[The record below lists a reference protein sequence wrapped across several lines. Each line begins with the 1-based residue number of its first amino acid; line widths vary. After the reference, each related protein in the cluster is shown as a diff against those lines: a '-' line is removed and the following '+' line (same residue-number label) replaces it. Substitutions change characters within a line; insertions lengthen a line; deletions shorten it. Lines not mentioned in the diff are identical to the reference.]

1 MRQYLHHFIV
11 WGLFWALL
19 IPARTGLAQSEHAG
33 HGAPAPAQEA
43 PATVE
48 KELTKPEEVSAQPT
62 PAKPARKT
70 KKAPARSAPEAKGV
84 PEAAAKSETAATA
97 PAAEHDGHVAA
108 APAAKTAAAAPATK
122 SVAAAPAAKTGAA
135 APAPAQVHISPEQQQ
150 LIGVKTG
157 LVQEMSLDKTIR
169 AVGVVDYDEKRLY
182 TIAPKVGG
190 WIENLY
196 VDYTGRYVKKGEPLL
211 SIYSPEMVSTQA
223 EYLIALRSMQEMA
236 KSPYPEVAASG
247 SDLAAAA
254 RQRLK
259 YWDIGDR
266 QIQAIEKSGKPMR
279 TLTLHSPYSGFVL
292 ERFAFKGMNITPG
305 MTLFKLADLSV
316 VWLNVDVYE
325 IDLPYIRIG
334 QMAKLTLSSFPDAPF
349 SGKIIYVYPALDSRT
364 RTARIRIELP
374 NPQGQLKPEMYANVE
389 IMVRLGTKVV
399 VPDGA
404 IIDTGLRRVAI
415 VDLGKGAFVF
425 RDVRL
430 GAKVEGFYEVLSGLK
445 VGEKVVTS
453 ANFLVDSETRFKE
466 ALGGSSGAHAGH
478 GK

>member
-1 MRQYLHHFIV
+1 MHHLLRYTIV

-33 HGAPAPAQEA
+33 HGAAAPAQEA
-43 PATVE
+43 TATVE
-48 KELTKPEEVSAQPT
+48 KELTKPEEVSSQPT

-84 PEAAAKSETAATA
+84 PEAPAKSETAATA
-97 PAAEHDGHVAA
+97 PAAEHDGHAAAAPTAKSGAA
-108 APAAKTAAAAPATK
+108 APAAKSGT
-122 SVAAAPAAKTGAA
+122 A
-135 APAPAQVHISPEQQQ
+135 APAPAQVQISPEQQQ

-223 EYLIALRSMQEMA
+223 EYLIALRSVQEMA
-236 KSPYPEVAASG
+236 KSPYPEVVAG
-247 SDLAAAA
+247 SKDLAAAA

-292 ERFAFKGMNITPG
+292 ERLAFKGMNITPG

-325 IDLPYIRIG
+325 ADLPYIRIG
-334 QMAKLTLSSFPDAPF
+334 QTAKLSLSTFPDAPF
-349 SGKIIYVYPALDSRT
+349 TGKVIYVYPALDSRT

-374 NPQGQLKPEMYANVE
+374 NAQGQLKPEMYANVE

>member
-1 MRQYLHHFIV
+1 MSQFLHHAIV
-11 WGLFWALL
+11 LSLFCALL
-19 IPARTGLAQSEHAG
+19 LPSRAGLAQSEHAG
-33 HGAPAPAQEA
+33 HGAAAPTQDASAAPEKEAITSMERPSETAPTKPVRKMKRAPAKS
-43 PATVE
+43 T
-48 KELTKPEEVSAQPT
+48 S
-62 PAKPARKT
+62 
-70 KKAPARSAPEAKGV
+70 EAKDAPQASAMK
-84 PEAAAKSETAATA
+84 PEAAAPVSE
-97 PAAEHDGHVAA
+97 AEHEGH
-108 APAAKTAAAAPATK
+108 TAAASATK
-122 SVAAAPAAKTGAA
+122 SGAST
-135 APAPAQVHISPEQQQ
+135 PAPVQVRISPEQQQ

-157 LVQEMSLDKTIR
+157 LVQEMPLDKVIR
-169 AVGVVDYDEKRLY
+169 AVGVIDYDEKRLY

-247 SDLAAAA
+247 NELAAAA

-259 YWDIGDR
+259 YWDIGDG
-266 QIQAIEKSGKPMR
+266 QIKAIEKSGKPMR
-279 TLTLHSPYSGFVL
+279 SLTLHSPYSGFVL
-292 ERFAFKGMNITPG
+292 ERLAYKGMNITPG

-325 IDLPYIRIG
+325 ADLPYVRIG
-334 QMAKLTLSSFPDAPF
+334 QTAKLSLSTFPDAPF
-349 SGKIIYVYPALDSRT
+349 TGKVIYVYPALDSRT

-374 NPQGQLKPEMYANVE
+374 NAKGQLKPEMYANVE
-389 IMVRLGTKVV
+389 ILVRLGTKVV

-425 RDVRL
+425 KDVRL
-430 GAKVEGFYEVLSGLK
+430 GAKVEGFYEVVSGLK

>member
-1 MRQYLHHFIV
+1 MRPYLRHFIV
-11 WGLFWALL
+11 WSLFWALL
-19 IPARTGLAQSEHAG
+19 APARAGLAQSEHAG
-33 HGAPAPAQEA
+33 HGAAAPAQEA
-43 PATVE
+43 PAALE
-48 KELTKPEEVSAQPT
+48 KESATLAKEAAASAEEQTPAPA
-62 PAKPARKT
+62 PAKPARK
-70 KKAPARSAPEAKGV
+70 KAKRAPAKDAAP
-84 PEAAAKSETAATA
+84 AAKPETAAPAPAAKPETAAPA
-97 PAAEHDGHVAA
+97 PAAEHDGH
-108 APAAKTAAAAPATK
+108 AAAAPATK
-122 SVAAAPAAKTGAA
+122 PGAA
-135 APAPAQVHISPEQQQ
+135 APAPAKVYISPEQQQ

-182 TIAPKVGG
+182 TIAPKVNG

-196 VDYTGRYVKKGEPLL
+196 VDYTGRYVKRGEPLL

-223 EYLIALRSMQEMA
+223 EYLIALRSVKELA

-247 SDLAAAA
+247 HDLAAAA

-259 YWDIGDR
+259 YWDIGER
-266 QIQAIEKSGKPMR
+266 QIKAIEKSGTPMR
-279 TLTLHSPYSGFVL
+279 TLTLHSPYNGFVL
-292 ERFAFKGMNITPG
+292 ERLAFKGMYVTAG
-305 MTLFKLADLSV
+305 MPLFKLADLSV

-325 IDLPYIRIG
+325 ADLPYIRIG
-334 QMAKLTLSSFPDAPF
+334 QEAKLSLSTFPDAPF
-349 SGKIIYVYPALDSRT
+349 SGKVIYIYPALDSRT

-374 NPQGQLKPEMYANVE
+374 NGQGKLKPEMYANVE

-425 RDVRL
+425 RDVAL
-430 GAKVEGFYEVLSGLK
+430 GAKVEGFYEVVSGLK